1 MEPDSI
7 AWTRAACL
15 LLLALWA
22 ANVYRAATQAITP
35 DEAITYTRYVGPPLR
50 DSLQRTTANN
60 HVLNTLLARI
70 PTSYFHLTD
79 LALGLRGV
87 LLGGLYLWAVFRL
100 ARRTCGAGPMF
111 LAGVGLLSLNPLVL
125 DHLSA
130 ARGYGMGLAVWMWAL
145 ELMLEHVESNQEYA
159 STKL

>member
-79 LALGLRGV
+79 LALRLPSV

-111 LAGVGLLSLNPLVL
+111 LAGVGLLSLKPLGL
-125 DHLSA
+125 DGLWGA
-130 ARGYGMGLAVWMWAL
+130 GRCGRGRGTRGGARGLRR
-145 ELMLEHVESNQEYA
+145 EHVERRQEYA
-159 STKL
+159 C